1 MGRPTKHDTRGLTEK
16 EKTLLNDI
24 VKTRTESAQ
33 KVRRAKI
40 LLLNFDGLTNIEI
53 AEKLDIN
60 RNSVGLC
67 LKKFSESGIESAL
80 CDDGGRGRKAIITDD
95 DKAYVRNLACQRPFE
110 LGYAQ
115 ALWTMQLLQKH
126 IRKNCEE
133 AGHSNLTQI
142 AKSTVS
148 TILRDAEIK
157 PHKIRY
163 YLEKR
168 DPEFEMKMND
178 VLIVYQQ
185 IEFEFMTGAEPRDI
199 TISYDEK
206 PGIQAIKNIAPDLP
220 PSRLYGYVGRDYEYK
235 RLGTVSLLAG
245 IDLRTGEV
253 IPLVRD
259 THKSSDFIEF
269 LKLLDVKYSD
279 DIKIRIVLDNHSAHT
294 SKETRAYLA
303 TRLGRFEFVFTPTH
317 GSWLNIIEGFF
328 GKMSRVCLRGMRVDS
343 KEELTQRI
351 YKYFEEVNEEPVVH
365 RWTYKMESSKLEA

>member
-1 MGRPTKHDTRGLTEK
+1 MGRPTKHDTRGLTED
-16 EKTLLNDI
+16 EKRLLNCI
-24 VKTRTESAQ
+24 IKTRTESAQ
-33 KVRRAKI
+33 RVRRAKI
-40 LLLNFDGLTNIEI
+40 LLMNAEGHTNLEI

-67 LKKFSESGIESAL
+67 LKKFSESGMESAL
-80 CDDGGRGRKAIITDD
+80 SDDSGRGRKAVITDD
-95 DKAYVRNLACQRPFE
+95 DKTYVRNLACQKPFD

-126 IRKNCEE
+126 IHKNCED
-133 AGHSNLTQI
+133 AGHPNLFMI

-148 TILRDAEIK
+148 TILKDAEIK

-168 DPEFEMKMND
+168 DPEFDVKMND
-178 VLIVYQQ
+178 VLIIYQQ
-185 IEFEFMTGAEPRDI
+185 IEFEFITGEKPKDI

-206 PGIQAIKNIAPDLP
+206 PGIQAIKNVAPDLP
-220 PSRLYGYVGRDYEYK
+220 PSERHGYVGRDPEYK

-259 THKSSDFIEF
+259 THKSADFIDF
-269 LKLLDVKYSD
+269 LKLLDKKYYED
-279 DIKIRIVLDNHSAHT
+279 LKIRIVLDNRTAHT
-294 SKETRAYLA
+294 SKETRAFLA
-303 TRLGRFEFVFTPTH
+303 TRLGRFEFIFTPKH

-351 YKYFEEVNEEPVVH
+351 YKYFDEVNEEPVVH
-365 RWTYKMESSKLEA
+365 RWTYKMESSRLEA